1 MAADRVLS
9 SKPCSLQNADK
20 SYTEGTFY
28 VFSTLARFMARD
40 GSGQKLEIGILDIK
54 GDSVGIWEALQYAV
68 CSSVSSLLALKVQ

>member
-20 SYTEGTFY
+20 SYTDGTFY

-54 GDSVGIWEALQYAV
+54 GGHGLQLMLVRDSYMTVDSVR
-68 CSSVSSLLALKVQ
+68 

>member
-20 SYTEGTFY
+20 SYTDGTFY

-54 GDSVGIWEALQYAV
+54 GGE
-68 CSSVSSLLALKVQ
+68 K